1 LRRKIPSHI
10 QKAVLLRSG
19 NRCAICK
26 TELATIE
33 ENCVHIIAEIAH
45 IIGYSSEGPRGSCD
59 LPESA
64 LNNYENLIVVCSSC
78 HTKIDNAEER
88 YTVEKLKEIK
98 IEHEN
103 WVKSRLNSPS
113 IDVSY
118 DHFGDI
124 VEELVKRKITDINS
138 EDYDIPSLKEKIKRN
153 TLSEDV
159 IELLLTGLCSSK
171 KLGQYLNE
179 RVQDGYPEYLEA
191 CIRQKYLELKVK
203 EKLSV
208 NDIFYALWDYVRN
221 GRTSFEYQRAALGIV
236 TYYFERCVVF
246 EK

>member
-1 LRRKIPSHI
+1 MSRKIPSHV

-33 ENCVHIIAEIAH
+33 EDCIHLIAEIAH
-45 IIGYSSEGPRGSCD
+45 IIGYRSEGPRGRCD
-59 LPESA
+59 LPESY
-64 LNNYENLIVVCSSC
+64 LNDYDNLIVVCSSC
-78 HTKIDNAEER
+78 HTKIDKAEGK

-98 IEHEN
+98 REHEK
-103 WVKSRLNSPS
+103 WVQERLNNPS
-113 IDVSY
+113 IEVSY
-118 DHFGDI
+118 DHFGDLI
-124 VEELVKRKITDINS
+124 EELVKRRIAEINP
-138 EDYDIPSLKEKIKRN
+138 EDYNIPSLKEKVERN
-153 TLSEDV
+153 ALSAEV
-159 IELLLTGLCSSK
+159 IELLMTGLCGSK

-179 RVQDGYPEYLEA
+179 RVQDEYPEYLET
-191 CIRQKYLELKVK
+191 CIKQKYLELKVK

-208 NDIFYALWDYVRN
+208 NDIFYALWDYVRS
-221 GRTSFEYQRAALGIV
+221 GRTSFEHQRAALGIV

>member
-1 LRRKIPSHI
+1 M
-10 QKAVLLRSG
+10 
-19 NRCAICK
+19 
-26 TELATIE
+26 
-33 ENCVHIIAEIAH
+33 
-45 IIGYSSEGPRGSCD
+45 
-59 LPESA
+59 
-64 LNNYENLIVVCSSC
+64 
-78 HTKIDNAEER
+78 
-88 YTVEKLKEIK
+88 
-98 IEHEN
+98 
-103 WVKSRLNSPS
+103 
-113 IDVSY
+113 
-118 DHFGDI
+118 
-124 VEELVKRKITDINS
+124 
-138 EDYDIPSLKEKIKRN
+138 
-153 TLSEDV
+153 
-159 IELLLTGLCSSK
+159 LTGLCSSK